1 MNAGSKLIIDLNDVY
16 ESITE
21 KTKINNLERI
31 NYLIWLFNNFVIT
44 FYFNFINIRMIR
56 NFRINIIF

>member
-31 NYLIWLFNNFVIT
+31 NYLIWLFNNFVIILFFKIYT
-44 FYFNFINIRMIR
+44 S
-56 NFRINIIF
+56 INIIDIK

>member
-1 MNAGSKLIIDLNDVY
+1 MNACSKLIIDLNDVY

-31 NYLIWLFNNFVIT
+31 NYLIWLFNNFVIILFFKIYT
-44 FYFNFINIRMIR
+44 S
-56 NFRINIIF
+56 INIIDIK

>member
-21 KTKINNLERI
+21 KTKINNLEGI
-31 NYLIWLFNNFVIT
+31 NYLIWLFNNFVIILFFKIYT
-44 FYFNFINIRMIR
+44 S
-56 NFRINIIF
+56 INIIAIK

>member
-31 NYLIWLFNNFVIT
+31 NYLIWLFNNFVI
-44 FYFNFINIRMIR
+44 I
-56 NFRINIIF
+56 